1 MTADANLFYENG
13 ALLDQIELQ
22 LADLE
27 ENAAQVETAAQ
38 LAAADKITV
47 APFARRKPALRR
59 LPEHLPRER
68 LFYPAPTACLCLV
81 HFFGGRP
88 SSRKAGP
95 AAEIRSG
102 GPPPRNKRPHFF
114 TLLASILIAGS
125 SSPVV
130 NALSTAKG
138 FSMPR

>member
-59 LPEHLPRER
+59 LPELTRSR
-68 LFYPAPTACLCLV
+68 CTRGA
-81 HFFGGRP
+81 GR
-88 SSRKAGP
+88 RV
-95 AAEIRSG
+95 SG
-102 GPPPRNKRPHFF
+102 N
-114 TLLASILIAGS
+114 LLRAI
-125 SSPVV
+125 
-130 NALSTAKG
+130 
-138 FSMPR
+138 